1 MYALTLEFIV
11 QQTICLFQSNR
22 DSNINQTD
30 IESNQNIGLKF
41 INKVSSTVEMLHLMQ
56 WLETLYLLHPSLPT

>member
-56 WLETLYLLHPSLPT
+56 